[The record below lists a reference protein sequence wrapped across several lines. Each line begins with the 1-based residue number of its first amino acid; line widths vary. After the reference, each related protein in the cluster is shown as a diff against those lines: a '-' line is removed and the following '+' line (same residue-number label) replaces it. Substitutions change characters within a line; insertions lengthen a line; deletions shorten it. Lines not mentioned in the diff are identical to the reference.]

1 MKTLKELKMRKFT
14 VLLLGI
20 VVALLSLQACQ
31 QDDEMNID
39 AEEEEQEIELVE
51 NTTLAEDNADQ
62 EIGIAD
68 LAEVE
73 IASGNMRSLKC
84 YSTNMDSVNRVL
96 TIDFGD
102 GCVGPY
108 GRERSGKVIVTYA
121 DEGGLYIS
129 DRTITFDNY
138 VVNNV
143 EISGEIFIERAVR
156 NDRDNY
162 QNSYTV
168 TDYTLTFPD
177 GNTFVTNG
185 NRVREWIEGET
196 DGDSSTNKF
205 QITGSLNGESTRG
218 VNWSHTILEPIIVDF
233 SCLASGSMLRTSG
246 IKEVKFSLRNRER
259 TRIVDYGDGDCDG
272 SYTVTINNR
281 VVTIE
286 G

>member
-14 VLLLGI
+14 ILLLGI
-20 VVALLSLQACQ
+20 IVALLSLQACQ
-31 QDDEMNID
+31 QDDELNMD
-39 AEEEEQEIELVE
+39 EEEEQEIELVE

-62 EIGIAD
+62 EIGVAD
-68 LAEVE
+68 MAEIE
-73 IASGNMRSLKC
+73 IASMSQRSLNC
-84 YSTNMDSVNRVL
+84 YSTNLDTANRVL

-108 GRERSGKVIVTYA
+108 GRERSGKIIVTYA
-121 DEGGLYIS
+121 DEGGIFIS

-138 VVNNV
+138 VVNNI

-156 NDRDNY
+156 NDRNNY
-162 QNSYTV
+162 QNTYTLR
-168 TDYTLTFPD
+168 DYTLNFPD

-185 NRVREWIEGET
+185 NRVREWIEVEGE
-196 DGDSSTNKF
+196 GDPSTNKF

-218 VNWSHTILEPIIVDF
+218 VNWNHTIVEPIIVDF
-233 SCLASGSMLRTSG
+233 SCLASGNMLRTSG

-259 TRIVDYGDGDCDG
+259 TRTVDYGDGSCDG
-272 SYTVTINNR
+272 TYTVTINNR
-281 VVTIE
+281 VVTVE